1 MKVPDAKVHKRAFT
15 LIELLVVIAVIA
27 ILAALLLPTLAR
39 AKSKAWQTQCLDN
52 LKQVGLRSNF
62 IRMTITTSYPDR
74 CCVNF
79 QPAIIPTSHA
89 SFLFLSGIIW
99 RCRIRPLK
107 IF

>member
-1 MKVPDAKVHKRAFT
+1 
-15 LIELLVVIAVIA
+15 
-27 ILAALLLPTLAR
+27 
-39 AKSKAWQTQCLDN
+39 

-74 CCVNF
+74 RCVNF